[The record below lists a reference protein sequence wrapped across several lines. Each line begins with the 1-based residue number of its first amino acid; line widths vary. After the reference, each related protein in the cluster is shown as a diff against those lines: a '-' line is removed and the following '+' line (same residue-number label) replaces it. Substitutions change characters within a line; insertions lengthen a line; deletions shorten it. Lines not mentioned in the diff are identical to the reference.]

1 MKRLIPPT
9 VLALAL
15 ALAAGAIANVV
26 IYQNNFSKKKD
37 FKRIER
43 LQGGGKC
50 KGTWKGKKAFG
61 TRVNG
66 GSRECLF
73 STPVEGDSKQ
83 PDYTIQAAGKV
94 LKKTNKKVRD
104 KVYVGVAGRANRKS
118 AYEVRVFPK
127 GRTFALLKNG
137 EEVAGGKNKSI
148 AELDK
153 RNLIRLSIDRGTV
166 VAKVNGKRLA
176 KFEDG
181 SPEEVRGRKTAIG
194 FGSVAKA
201 NKDGFGV
208 IDSIKVFVPTP

>member
-166 VAKVNGKRLA
+166 VAKVNGKA
-176 KFEDG
+176 SG
-181 SPEEVRGRKTAIG
+181 
-194 FGSVAKA
+194 
-201 NKDGFGV
+201 
-208 IDSIKVFVPTP
+208 